1 MKAIQLL
8 VNSVLPDDLKNY
20 EADLTDKGLNKILYA
35 VAEKHPEK
43 FAQVLKDISD
53 IGRKV
58 SYQQG
63 ETLTLYDLAPV
74 IDRQAIYDNMER
86 EIAALPRDKNFIA
99 KRREIFQKYNEFIE
113 KETSKNAL
121 ARKNNIAISVLS
133 GARGKS
139 AQLKA
144 MVSTPGTFSDYKGTP
159 VDIFSKES
167 FADGI
172 RPIVFLAS
180 TNGARSSVISTK
192 SSTAKGG
199 DLAKQMAQSVVDM
212 VIRKQD
218 CGVNNGIALNIDDE
232 SLKGRVLAKD
242 VAGFKAG
249 EFITRSMLHALRN
262 KGIDTVIARSAL
274 TCGCADGLCAK
285 CVGKFYKGGKLPKI
299 GDSIGAAVS
308 TSASEPVTQMAL
320 CLSEHTFVRMADG
333 STKYIKDIVP
343 GEYVLGADVKANTF
357 PVKVV
362 NLYDQGLQ
370 EVQDYTFGKG
380 QTKYRAT
387 ITATKNHKVL
397 LNKRTS
403 SKSNKDKYGCS
414 WGTNPYK
421 LSVIRLADINKN
433 THAVYS
439 RSVEGFDGV
448 SVTPIL
454 AYMAGM
460 FIGDGIRYEK
470 GSTPKVSCAD
480 NTLVDEVNNESAV
493 IGMKLIKRKRG
504 HDWAFTRNTTVGNNP
519 FSALLCELGLDS
531 KYCYEKEL
539 PEVIW
544 RWDNGTLANLIAGYF
559 DADGSIYKLS
569 SGNYGINFTSTSKA
583 LIEQL
588 KSILE
593 FRFAIHSTPV
603 YTESALRKGSNH
615 LRSSIN
621 INRVDLVKRFADII
635 GKYSKGKKRIK
646 LTELD
651 FTGLQDRNPSGY
663 TFGKFISASTSRLEH
678 CFDIEVDHPD
688 HLFVL
693 ANGLIV
699 SNSAK
704 HTAGMTT
711 SKRTYSGLG
720 TISQFTQSPEKF
732 KDQATVSELDGTVED
747 IQEAAQGGYYVTIGK
762 KKHYVPAGHPVE
774 VKVGQT
780 VEAGDFLSEGLG
792 DAEDVVKYKGLG
804 VGRLYYANRLH
815 QILAD
820 SGAKSDKRSIE
831 VLARGALR
839 HVRITD
845 DDGLGAYL
853 PDDIIDYNHLQA
865 YYKMPET
872 SRIMNAKDAIGKY
885 LQAPVLH
892 YSIGTKITP
901 KVAKDLQDKDMADVY
916 VDDKEPKFKPE
927 MIRLRAASHTNPDW
941 MASMGT
947 SYLTKQLNESAVK
960 GDDTNVESNSD
971 YRPRL
976 AYGKDFGKDVE
987 NTGLF

>member
-35 VAEKHPEK
+35 VAEKHPDK

-74 IDRQAIYDNMER
+74 IDREAIYNQMEQ
-86 EIAALPRDKNFIA
+86 EIAALPRDKDFI
-99 KRREIFQKYNEFIE
+99 KNRRAIFQKYNEFIE

-121 ARKNNIAISVLS
+121 ANKNNIAISVLS

-159 VDIFSKES
+159 IDVFSKES

-172 RPIVFLAS
+172 RPVTFLAS
-180 TNGARSSVISTK
+180 TYGARSSVISTK

-212 VIRKQD
+212 VVREQD
-218 CGVNNGIALNIDDE
+218 CGSHNGISLPIDDA
-232 SLKGRVLAKD
+232 SLKGRVLSKD
-242 VAGFKAG
+242 THGYKAG
-249 EFITRSMLHALRN
+249 SFITREMLHDLRN
-262 KGIDTVIARSAL
+262 KGVEKIVARSPL
-274 TCGCADGLCAK
+274 TCGVHNGLCAK
-285 CVGKFYKGGKLPKI
+285 CVGKFYKGNKLPNI
-299 GDSIGAAVS
+299 GDSIGAMAS
-308 TSASEPVTQMAL
+308 TAASEPVTQMAL

-403 SKSNKDKYGCS
+403 SKSNKDKYGRS
-414 WGTNPYK
+414 WGANPYK

-454 AYMAGM
+454 AYMTGM

-470 GSTPKVSCAD
+470 GSTPKVSCSD

-603 YTESALRKGSNH
+603 YTEPALRKGSNH

-621 INRVDLVKRFADII
+621 INRTDLVKRFADII

-663 TFGKFISASTSRLEH
+663 TFGKFISVSTSRLEH

-720 TISQFTQSPEKF
+720 TITQFTQSPEKF
-732 KDQATVSELDGTVED
+732 KDRAAVAELDGKVENIED
-747 IQEAAQGGYYVTIGK
+747 AAQGGQYVTVGGVQ
-762 KKHYVPAGHPVE
+762 HYVPAGHPVE
-774 VKVGQT
+774 VKVGDT

-792 DAEDVVKYKGLG
+792 DAEDVVKHKGLG
-804 VGRLYYANRLH
+804 AGRLYYANRLYK
-815 QILAD
+815 ILED
-820 SGAKSDKRSIE
+820 SGAKNDRRSIE

-845 DDGLGAYL
+845 DNGYGNYL
-853 PDDIIDYNHLQA
+853 PDDVVDYNTLQSQ
-865 YYKMPET
+865 YKVPET
-872 SRIMNAKDAIGKY
+872 TRFMKAQDAIGKY
-885 LQAPVLH
+885 LQQPALH
-892 YSIGTKITP
+892 YTIGTKITP
-901 KVAKDLQDKDMADVY
+901 NVAKDLKENEYDDIY
-916 VDDKEPKFKPE
+916 VDDNEPSFKPE
-927 MIRLRAASHTNPDW
+927 MVRLRSASHSNPDW
-941 MASMGT
+941 MASLGT
-947 SYLTKQLNESAVK
+947 SYLTKQLNESSTK
-960 GDDTNVESNSD
+960 GDDTNVFQNAD

-976 AYGKDFGKDVE
+976 AFGKDFGKNIE
-987 NTGLF
+987 QTGVF

>member
-8 VNSVLPDDLKNY
+8 VNSVLPDELKNY
-20 EADLTDKGLNKILYA
+20 EADFSEKGLNKILHA
-35 VAEKHPEK
+35 VATKYPER
-43 FAQVLKDISD
+43 FADVLQDISN

-63 ETLTLYDLAPV
+63 ETLTLHDLAPV

-86 EIAALPRDKNFIA
+86 EIAALPRDKDFVN
-99 KRREIFQKYNEFIE
+99 KRREIFQKYNTFIE

-121 ARKNNIAISVLS
+121 ANRNNIAISVLS

-144 MVSTPGTFSDYKGTP
+144 MISTPGTFSDYKGTP
-159 VDIFSKES
+159 IDVFSKES
-167 FADGI
+167 FSDGI
-172 RPIVFLAS
+172 RPVTFLAS
-180 TNGARSSVISTK
+180 TYGARSSVISTK

-212 VIRKQD
+212 VVRTND
-218 CGVNNGIALNIDDE
+218 CGSTNGISLDIEDE
-232 SLKGRVLAKD
+232 SLKGRVLANS
-242 VAGFKAG
+242 VGGFKEG
-249 EFITRSMLHALRN
+249 QFITRQMIHDL
-262 KGIDTVIARSAL
+262 KKQGITNVIARSPL
-274 TCGCADGLCAK
+274 TCNTPNGLCAA
-285 CVGKFYKGGKLPKI
+285 CVGKFYSGGKLPKI
-299 GDSIGAAVS
+299 GDSLGAAAA
-308 TSASEPVTQMAL
+308 TSISEPITQMAL
-320 CLSEHTFVRMADG
+320 CLSEHTLVRMADG
-333 STKYIKDIVP
+333 STKCIKDIVP
-343 GEYVLGADVKANTF
+343 GEYVLGSDAKANTF

-403 SKSNKDKYGCS
+403 SKSNKDKYGRS
-414 WGTNPYK
+414 WGADPYK

-439 RSVEGFDGV
+439 KSVEGFDGV

-454 AYMAGM
+454 AYMVGM

-480 NTLVDEVNNESAV
+480 NALVDEVNNEAAV
-493 IGMKLIKRKRG
+493 IDMKLIKRKRG
-504 HDWAFTRNTTVGNNP
+504 HDWAFTRNTTAGNNP
-519 FSALLCELGLDS
+519 FSSLLCQLGLDS

-539 PEVIW
+539 PEAIW
-544 RWDNGTLANLIAGYF
+544 HWDDAALSNLIAGYF

-569 SGNYGINFTSTSKA
+569 SGNYGINFTSTSKS

-588 KSILE
+588 KDILE

-603 YTESALRKGSNH
+603 HTESALRKGSNH

-621 INRVDLVKRFADII
+621 INRADLVKRFADII

-646 LTELD
+646 LIELD

-663 TFGKFISASTSRLEH
+663 TFGKFISVSASRLEH

-704 HTAGMTT
+704 HTAGMTQ
-711 SKRTYSGLG
+711 SKKTYSGLG
-720 TISQFTQSPEKF
+720 TITQFTQSPEKF
-732 KDQATVSELDGTVED
+732 KDKATVSELDGTVED
-747 IQEAAQGGYYVTIGK
+747 VHEAPQGGHYVVVSGTQ
-762 KKHYVPAGHPVE
+762 HYVPAGHDVE
-774 VKVGQT
+774 VKPGDT

-792 DAEDVVKYKGLG
+792 DPEDIIRHKGLG
-804 VGRLYYANRLH
+804 AGRLYYANRLN

-820 SGAKSDKRSIE
+820 SGAKNDKRSTEI
-831 VLARGALR
+831 LARGALR
-839 HVRITD
+839 HVRIID
-845 DDGLGAYL
+845 DTGYGQYL
-853 PDDIIDYNHLQA
+853 PDDIVDYNTLQSQ
-865 YYKMPET
+865 YRMPET
-872 SRIMNAKDAIGKY
+872 TRLQSTKDSVGKY
-885 LQAPVLH
+885 LQQPVLH
-892 YSIGTKITP
+892 YTIGTKITP
-901 KVAKDLQDKDMADVY
+901 KVIKDLTDNNLNEIY
-916 VDDKEPKFKPE
+916 VDDNEPAFKPE
-927 MIRLRAASHTNPDW
+927 MIRIRAASHTNPDW
-941 MASMGT
+941 MASLGT
-947 SYLTKQLNESAVK
+947 SYLTKQLNESSTK
-960 GDDTNVESNSD
+960 GDDTNVLQNAD

-976 AYGKDFGKDVE
+976 AFGKDFGK
-987 NTGLF
+987 NIKQTGLF